1 MEATSDIITSTI
13 LEVGMDANYISY
25 ESLLAARDAAQWA
38 YWSMW
43 IAFASS
49 VFTFFA
55 LVVGYMSIISWRS
68 QEVLKDRKVFAL
80 SVLKYQKIIGLG
92 PSTYSLNAPS
102 EQFDILTNTIIEI
115 YENALLMTNK
125 KDRQNALRIYLSLSD
140 IYDSLHQGRVNANEA
155 LNEILKIRGDSF
167 LSDF

>member
-1 MEATSDIITSTI
+1 
-13 LEVGMDANYISY
+13 MDANYISY

-55 LVVGYMSIISWRS
+55 LVVGCMSISSWRS
-68 QEVLKDRKVFAL
+68 QEVLKDRKTFAL

-92 PSTYSLNAPS
+92 PSTYSLSAPS

-125 KDRQNALRIYLSLSD
+125 KRSSECFKNLPFS
-140 IYDSLHQGRVNANEA
+140 
-155 LNEILKIRGDSF
+155 K
-167 LSDF
+167 